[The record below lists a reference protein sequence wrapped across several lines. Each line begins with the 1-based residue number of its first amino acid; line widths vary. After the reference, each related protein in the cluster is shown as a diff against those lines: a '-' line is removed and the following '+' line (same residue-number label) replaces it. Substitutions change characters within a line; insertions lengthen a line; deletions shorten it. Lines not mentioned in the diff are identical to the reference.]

1 MKFLWY
7 LIKTVCG
14 DIWDGIVDNI
24 NNIIDWFICVLLAF
38 GVIIVIASSKT
49 IAIILLVIVVL
60 AGLCIIAFALFIYIY
75 TIYDD
80 YKHSKE

>member
-24 NNIIDWFICVLLAF
+24 NNIIYWFIYILLAF
-38 GVIIVIASSKT
+38 GAIIVIASSKT

-80 YKHSKE
+80 YKYKE

>member
-7 LIKTVCG
+7 LIKTVFG

-24 NNIIDWFICVLLAF
+24 NNIIDWFICILLAF

-80 YKHSKE
+80 YKHKE